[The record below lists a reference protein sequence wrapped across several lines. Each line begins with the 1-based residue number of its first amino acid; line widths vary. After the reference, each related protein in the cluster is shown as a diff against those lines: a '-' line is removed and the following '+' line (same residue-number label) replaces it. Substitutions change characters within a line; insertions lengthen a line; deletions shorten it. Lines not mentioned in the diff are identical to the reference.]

1 MLSMVERLARWG
13 RRTGLPGTGAAED
26 GLAPQDRE
34 PATNEPIFRLR
45 RWPSLPPTMHT
56 AAVLR
61 LLSVMST
68 RPVNRGWMLRHSG
81 LQAEQIDKLLERL
94 QRNAALEVIDP
105 SGFGPLPARH

>member
-13 RRTGLPGTGAAED
+13 RRTVQPETGAAED
-26 GLAPQDRE
+26 SRSAQD
-34 PATNEPIFRLR
+34 EPIFRLR
-45 RWPSLPPTMHT
+45 RWPSLPPALHT

-81 LQAEQIDKLLERL
+81 LQAEQIDDLLDRL
-94 QRNAALEVIDP
+94 QRKSALEVIDP

>member
-13 RRTGLPGTGAAED
+13 RRTGQPSTAAAED
-26 GLAPQDRE
+26 SRAAHDAE
-34 PATNEPIFRLR
+34 SANEPIFRLR

-81 LQAEQIDKLLERL
+81 LQEEQIDKLIERL